1 MNMPNFIIIGAIKSG
16 TTALYQY
23 LKQHPQVY
31 MSLTKETNFFALE
44 GEKLEFYWPGV
55 QERISHDSIKII
67 QAYRSSMVSDI
78 EAYHAQ
84 FLEVSNELAVGE
96 ASPSYLYSPKAAERI
111 RQFIPS
117 AKLIVILRN
126 PVDRAYSNFLH
137 CIRDGL
143 EPHTDFA
150 QALEDEKIRI
160 QSNWWWGFYYL
171 NLGFYYIQL
180 KRYFE
185 IFDRSQIK
193 VYLYED
199 LNTNP
204 IGLLHET
211 FQFLDVDHTFVPDI
225 STRYNAT
232 GIPRNKVLHALLT
245 RSNLVKQGIKQFIP
259 TKLYQ
264 PIRDNLMSQNLVKP
278 KLTPDLRRKLLE
290 VYHQDIVKLEYL
302 IHRDLSEWLR

>member
-1 MNMPNFIIIGAIKSG
+1 MNMPNFIVIGAIKSG
-16 TTALYQY
+16 TTALYHY
-23 LKQHPQVY
+23 LKQHPQIY

-44 GEKLEFYWPGV
+44 SEKPDFYWPGV

-67 QAYRSSMVSDI
+67 QAYRNSMVSDI
-78 EAYHAQ
+78 ETYRAQ

-111 RQFIPS
+111 QQFIPN

-143 EPHTDFA
+143 EPFTDFA
-150 QALEDEKIRI
+150 QALEEEKIRI
-160 QSNWWWGFYYL
+160 QNNWWWGFYYL
-171 NLGFYYIQL
+171 SLGLYYIQL

-185 IFDRSQIK
+185 IFDKSQIK

-199 LNTNP
+199 LDTNP
-204 IGLLHET
+204 IGLLHDT
-211 FQFLDVDHTFVPDI
+211 FRFLSVDHTFVPNL

-232 GIPRNKVLHALLT
+232 GIPKNKALHDLLT
-245 RSNLVKQGIKQFIP
+245 RSNSVKHGIKQFIP

-264 PIRDNLMSQNLVKP
+264 QIRDNLMSQNLVKP
-278 KLTPDLRRKLLE
+278 QLAADLRRKLLE
-290 VYHQDIVKLEYL
+290 VYREDIFKLQHL
-302 IHRDLSEWLR
+302 IQRDLSGWLR